1 MKSNNRFVMLDKQLI
16 SCGLCSNC
24 SIMNSLI
31 IVLFLSGMIGMIL
44 LRTLHRDIARYNQ
57 LTDSGV
63 RIFCYMKYLT
73 QCCFAKFL
81 VFFSYLLFSVLTLS
95 IYVSVYFLSAVSS

>member
-1 MKSNNRFVMLDKQLI
+1 
-16 SCGLCSNC
+16 
-24 SIMNSLI
+24 MNSLV

-63 RIFCYMKYLT
+63 SAIYCHKSHLSS
-73 QCCFAKFL
+73 
-81 VFFSYLLFSVLTLS
+81 FFMVAIL
-95 IYVSVYFLSAVSS
+95 